1 MQRKVIESRQN
12 AHLFQEMK
20 IRDIVW
26 TLHVAVLFFF
36 KLTAFPLHIEPATHS
51 AVNAV
56 IIIVSIVCSIVIN

>member
-1 MQRKVIESRQN
+1 
-12 AHLFQEMK
+12 MK

-36 KLTAFPLHIEPATHS
+36 KSTAFPLDIEPATHS